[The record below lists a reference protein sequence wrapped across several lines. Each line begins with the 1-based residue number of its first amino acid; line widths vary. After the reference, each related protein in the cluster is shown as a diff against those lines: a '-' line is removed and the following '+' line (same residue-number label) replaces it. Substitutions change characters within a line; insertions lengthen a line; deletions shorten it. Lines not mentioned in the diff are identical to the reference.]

1 MSIPAAAPA
10 TAPGE
15 EEWLQR
21 ARAGEAVALERLM
34 RRHNRALYRT
44 ARAILRDDTEAED
57 VVQETYLRAFAAL
70 GGFRGESA
78 LATWLTRIAANE
90 ALMRRRGRMREARVV
105 TFDDGEG
112 SFAIANVADEA
123 RGPEMEALAGEVR
136 ALLERRID
144 ALPDLYRE
152 VFVLRAVEELSVEET
167 AAALGMPEATVR
179 TRFFRARAMLRG
191 SLERQLDA
199 GIAAA
204 FSFDG
209 ARCDRIVAS
218 VLASLRGQT
227 PKTTA

>member
-90 ALMRRRGRMREARVV
+90 ALTRRRRRQREARVIAL
-105 TFDDGEG
+105 DDATGEV
-112 SFAIANVADEA
+112 AMDDIADEG
-123 RGPEMEALAGEVR
+123 RGPESAAHDGEVR
-136 ALLERRID
+136 VILERRID

-152 VFVLRAVEELSVEET
+152 VFVMRAVEELSVEET
-167 AAALGMPEATVR
+167 AAALGVSDAVVR

-191 SLERQLDA
+191 ALERELDI
-199 GIAAA
+199 GMSSA

-209 ARCDRIVAS
+209 ARCDRIVAA
-218 VLASLRGQT
+218 VLATLAGR
-227 PKTTA
+227 